1 MQVNGPAAARAK
13 CQPRLRNL
21 ENLEELC
28 VLMRGKRGEVRDVK
42 LSWRAELC
50 RFGKERNNRWRR
62 SKGSRKRVLGVG
74 RAKQGNQGSW
84 LASLLSVFSNSV
96 LDKHLWVGVSL
107 DVTYPAFKEQ
117 EVNTWRSL
125 TALHVSCF
133 YSVLVYILANLQW
146 FLDSIS

>member
-1 MQVNGPAAARAK
+1 MNTHAVNGPAAARAK

-62 SKGSRKRVLGVG
+62 SKGSRKKGSG
-74 RAKQGNQGSW
+74 CWQG
-84 LASLLSVFSNSV
+84 
-96 LDKHLWVGVSL
+96 
-107 DVTYPAFKEQ
+107 
-117 EVNTWRSL
+117 
-125 TALHVSCF
+125 
-133 YSVLVYILANLQW
+133 
-146 FLDSIS
+146 